1 MKPILI
7 LNVVLLFFFK
17 TTFAQSPNVSLV
29 DAQLLA
35 SKKNAYRKGDV
46 QVVDQVKMVI
56 KNADE
61 FLLAKPE
68 SVMSKAFTPVSK
80 SKHDYMSMGPY
91 WWPDADKPDGL
102 PYIRKDGVR
111 NPEIKKI
118 TDHQFL
124 DNLENRCQFLSLA
137 YYFSGEEKYAAK
149 AQQLL
154 SVWFL
159 NPNTKMNPNFNYSQA
174 IPGINNGRGIG
185 IIESRPLVNLA
196 DWINL
201 LDDSKSF
208 QISDKN
214 KIKEWYKEYLNWMVT
229 SDNGMDEHHALNNHG
244 THYDVQVTAFAL
256 FTGDFKLANKTLTDA
271 KKRITVQIDVEGKQP
286 LELERTNAYSYST
299 MNLDGW
305 FNLAILG
312 EKVGVNLWD
321 YTDDKGANLNKALT
335 WLVPYAFDEKTREF
349 KQINAY
355 HTNDIYRVLVIAS
368 QKYKGNYAEKSGLIP
383 KSNNT
388 NLTDLLYKAI

>member
-137 YYFSGEEKYAAK
+137 YYFTGEEKYAAK

-256 FTGDFKLANKTLTDA
+256 FTGNLKLANKTLTDA

-355 HTNDIYRVLVIAS
+355 HANDIYRVLVIAS

>member
-17 TTFAQSPNVSLV
+17 ITFAQSPNVSLV

-137 YYFSGEEKYAAK
+137 FYFTGEEKYAAK

-256 FTGDFKLANKTLTDA
+256 FTGNLKLANKTLTDA

-355 HTNDIYRVLVIAS
+355 HANDIYRVLVIAS